1 MSEVITSRDALLTS
15 RPAMIAVDL
24 PDMGKTINVL
34 KGTWS
39 TLQDIEKMGEET
51 KNIPHQ
57 LALILCDPDGKRM
70 ITTPED
76 IAQLGSVMSLND
88 MVHVMQ
94 RWQDANGLTEGTKD
108 AIEKNSE
115 PSQLAASA

>member
-1 MSEVITSRDALLTS
+1 MSEVIANREDLLAS
-15 RPAMIAVDL
+15 RPTMIAVDL

-39 TLQDIEKMGEET
+39 TLQAIEKMGEDT

-57 LALILCDPDGKRM
+57 IALILCDPDGQRM

-76 IAQLGSVMSLND
+76 IEKLGSILSLKD
-88 MVHVMQ
+88 MVHIMQ
-94 RWQDANGLTEGTKD
+94 VWQEANGIAEGAKEELT
-108 AIEKNSE
+108 KNSE
-115 PSQLAASA
+115 TGPIAASA